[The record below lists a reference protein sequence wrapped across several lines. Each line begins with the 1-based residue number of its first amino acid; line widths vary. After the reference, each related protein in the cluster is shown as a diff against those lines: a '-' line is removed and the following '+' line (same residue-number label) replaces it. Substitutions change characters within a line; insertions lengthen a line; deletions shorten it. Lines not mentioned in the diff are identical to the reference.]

1 MVYDQCLVKSSI
13 NQLRPQGPPNVTPS
27 LKPPLTLVLLSGIL
41 CTIIRHGSCRNCSR
55 SNDTPMIGKTI
66 SHYRVLEKLG
76 EGGMGVVYKAQDTKL
91 NRLVALK
98 FLPSAILATDDVRNR
113 FVHEAQASA
122 SLNHPN
128 VATVYEV
135 DEFEGAAFISL
146 EFVEG
151 QNLTDKLKN
160 GPLDVQEAITIAIQ
174 MSDGLRAAHEQGI
187 VHRDIKCQNVMVTPE
202 GRVKILDFG
211 LAKLRGASPVTKIGT
226 TVGTMGY
233 MSPEQ
238 LLGGSVDHRTDIWAL
253 GVVLYEMIAGRK
265 PFYAEFEAA
274 VAYKV
279 MNEPIEPLT
288 AVATGIPAGLDGI
301 MEKLLAKQPD
311 DRYQG
316 IVEVRE
322 DLLSLTRPDIPPTRT
337 RRGLDKRTLW
347 KRTLTGGAVLATITI
362 IALLVVLR
370 PASKDQEKQQKSVAV
385 LPFENL
391 SDNKQDEYFS
401 DGMTDELI
409 TALAKI
415 DGLRVPGRTSA
426 FLFKGKQED
435 VRRISEQLNVATVL
449 EGSVRRVGNRVRI
462 SAQLI
467 DSKDGFT
474 LWADIYER
482 EMDDIF
488 ALQDEI
494 TRRIVEVLRVTF
506 REEKHRAGRPPTKNL
521 EAYNLYLRGMYHL
534 NKRSADDIKTGLS
547 YFEEAG
553 RQDTLLALSYAG
565 ISEAYVLLAS
575 QAALSPREAYPK
587 AVAAARKAVQL
598 DDQSPEA
605 HTCLAHVLFHM
616 GDYRSA
622 AGEFRRALEL
632 DPQFA
637 PANHFATEYYTGM
650 NQLDSA
656 RISINRAL
664 EFDPLDRA
672 TNAARASLLIQEKR
686 FDEAVRHLRQT
697 LDLDSNYFLA
707 HLVLGNAYR
716 ATGRAEE
723 AASEYKLVARL
734 TGGNRGPG
742 ALGLLYASTGRPA
755 EARSILG
762 EMIRRSQ
769 NHYTSAGEIARLCA
783 ALGEREQTLAWLA
796 RSLEDDPWSFNSTQA
811 LPEFDFVRTEKRF
824 EEIVRR
830 AHDVDPQDSGP

>member
-1 MVYDQCLVKSSI
+1 
-13 NQLRPQGPPNVTPS
+13 
-27 LKPPLTLVLLSGIL
+27 
-41 CTIIRHGSCRNCSR
+41 
-55 SNDTPMIGKTI
+55 MIGKTI

-76 EGGMGVVYKAQDTKL
+76 EGGMGVVYKALDIKL
-91 NRLVALK
+91 NRPVALK
-98 FLPSAILATDDVRNR
+98 FIPSAVLAAEDVRKR

-128 VATVYEV
+128 IATVYEV
-135 DEFEGAAFISL
+135 DEFEGTTYLSL
-146 EFVEG
+146 EYIEG
-151 QNLTDKLKN
+151 QNLTEMLKT
-160 GPLDVQEAITIAIQ
+160 GPLDTKDAINIAIQ
-174 MSDGLRAAHEQGI
+174 LSEGLKAAHNQGI

-211 LAKLRGASPVTKIGT
+211 LAKLRGASPVTKTGT

-233 MSPEQ
+233 MPPEQ
-238 LLGGSVDHRTDIWAL
+238 LLGGNVDHRADLWAV
-253 GVVLYEMIAGRK
+253 GVVLYEMIAGRR
-265 PFYAEFEAA
+265 PFHAEFDAA

-279 MNEPIEPLT
+279 MNEPYEPLT
-288 AVATGIPAGLDGI
+288 SVAAGIPPELDGI
-301 MEKLLAKQPD
+301 LDRLLAKKVA
-311 DRYQG
+311 DRYRSIEQ
-316 IVEVRE
+316 VLE
-322 DLLSLTRPDIPPTRT
+322 DLHLLIGSDTPSTRSSR
-337 RRGLDKRTLW
+337 RRGKRSVR
-347 KRTLTGGAVLATITI
+347 KRVLIGGAIVATVTI
-362 IALLVVLR
+362 LALLALLL
-370 PASKDQEKQQKSVAV
+370 PASRDPDTMKSVAV
-385 LPFENL
+385 LPFQNL

-415 DGLRVPGRTSA
+415 EGLRVTGRTSA

-435 VRRISEQLNVATVL
+435 VRQISEQLNVATVL

-467 DSKDGFT
+467 NSTNGFT
-474 LWADIYER
+474 LWADVYER
-482 EMDDIF
+482 QMDDIF

-494 TRRIVEVLRVTF
+494 TRRIVDVLRLTF
-506 REEKHRAGRPPTKNL
+506 KKEKHTAVRPRTKNI

-547 YFEEAG
+547 YFEEAS
-553 RQDTLLALSYAG
+553 RQDTLHALSYAG

-587 AVAAARKAVQL
+587 AISAARKAVQL
-598 DDQSPEA
+598 DDHSPEA

-616 GDYRSA
+616 GNYDSA
-622 AGEFRRALEL
+622 SEEFRRALEL
-632 DPQFA
+632 EPQFA

-656 RISINRAL
+656 KISINRAL

-672 TNAARASLLIQEKR
+672 TNAALASLLIQEKR
-686 FDEAVRHLRQT
+686 FDEAVRQLQQT

-707 HLVLGNAYR
+707 HLTLGNAYR
-716 ATGRAEE
+716 ALGREEE
-723 AASEYKLVARL
+723 AASEFKLTARL

-755 EARSILG
+755 DARSILG
-762 EMIRRSQ
+762 DMIRRSQ
-769 NHYTSAGEIARLCA
+769 KHYTSAVEIARLCA
-783 ALGEREQTLAWLA
+783 VLGEREQSLVWLA
-796 RSLEDDPWSFNSTQA
+796 RSFEDDPWSIKKTQA
-811 LPEFDFVRTEKRF
+811 LPEFDFVRREKRF
-824 EEIVRR
+824 EELVRR
-830 AHDVDPQDSGP
+830 ARDFDRPEEGTWRD